1 MKRDLRNSLWKKKK
15 MIWSDFKKKRRIK
28 VEKNEEWGKNGIN
41 KKGNKIKL
49 TKKQKIKNKAE
60 FWKRIIIK
68 IRFIKIKIIIKC
80 FKSNRFNKYICV
92 NCITGIILNFYKKIQ
107 EKSLNYKVG
116 SFGI

>member
-1 MKRDLRNSLWKKKK
+1 

-28 VEKNEEWGKNGIN
+28 VEKNEKLGKNGIN

-68 IRFIKIKIIIKC
+68 IRLIKIKIILKC
-80 FKSNRFNKYICV
+80 FNSNCFNIYIYV
-92 NCITGIILNFYKKIQ
+92 
-107 EKSLNYKVG
+107 
-116 SFGI
+116 